1 MVNVRPDRNFEY
13 PLLHSKAS
21 QRINPL
27 PQTIKGN
34 CYFYWFVTEFGQDQ
48 HISILTENYCQ
59 EKNPFPLLYTASLIT
74 TEDVIPAKAGIQEN
88 TGFPR
93 IKYGAGLVKPGMTN
107 RLKFMSSCIY
117 SVDLIIM
124 LEAGKSC

>member
-1 MVNVRPDRNFEY
+1 MVNVRPDSNFEY

-34 CYFYWFVTEFGQDQ
+34 CYFYWFVTEFGEDQ

-59 EKNPFPLLYTASLIT
+59 EKNPFPITPPCLRRPARRTSSL
-74 TEDVIPAKAGIQEN
+74 AGESGYAQ
-88 TGFPR
+88 
-93 IKYGAGLVKPGMTN
+93 AGVKLFQYPCPT
-107 RLKFMSSCIY
+107 
-117 SVDLIIM
+117 
-124 LEAGKSC
+124 

>member
-1 MVNVRPDRNFEY
+1 MVNVHPDSNFEY

-34 CYFYWFVTEFGQDQ
+34 CYFYWFVTEFGEDQ

-59 EKNPFPLLYTASLIT
+59 EKNSFPLAIHS
-74 TEDVIPAKAGIQEN
+74 VINHNRGRHSREGGNPGGVPVK
-88 TGFPR
+88 TGNQNR
-93 IKYGAGLVKPGMTN
+93 EELDARLRTSGMTG
-107 RLKFMSSCIY
+107 R
-117 SVDLIIM
+117 
-124 LEAGKSC
+124 

>member
-13 PLLHSKAS
+13 PLLHSKVS

-34 CYFYWFVTEFGQDQ
+34 CYFYWFVTEFGEDQ

-59 EKNPFPLLYTASLIT
+59 EKNSFPLAIHS
-74 TEDVIPAKAGIQEN
+74 VINHNRGRHSREGGNPGKHWIPPYQVRGRLSQARNDKPAKI
-88 TGFPR
+88 
-93 IKYGAGLVKPGMTN
+93 
-107 RLKFMSSCIY
+107 
-117 SVDLIIM
+117 
-124 LEAGKSC
+124 

>member
-59 EKNPFPLLYTASLIT
+59 EKNSFPHNPALPLPTCSPNKFFGRRERLRAGRCKTFPISLPNLIAFGYFFTPSHLL
-74 TEDVIPAKAGIQEN
+74 V
-88 TGFPR
+88 
-93 IKYGAGLVKPGMTN
+93 
-107 RLKFMSSCIY
+107 LKIRQGCWRSFYI
-117 SVDLIIM
+117 
-124 LEAGKSC
+124 